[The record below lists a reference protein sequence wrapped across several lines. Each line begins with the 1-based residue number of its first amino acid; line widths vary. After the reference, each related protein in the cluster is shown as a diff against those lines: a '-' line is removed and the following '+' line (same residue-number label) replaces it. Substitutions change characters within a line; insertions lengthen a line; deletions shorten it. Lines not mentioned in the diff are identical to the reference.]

1 LLDDANRALGPVPST
16 VSTEQKKPKQASVP
30 GKGDALAE
38 ALEGKA
44 FGRN

>member
-1 LLDDANRALGPVPST
+1 MLDDANRALGPVPTT
-16 VSTEQKKPKQASVP
+16 VSTEKKIQKQAGIP